1 MSLINTIFASDF
13 VIKSVLLL
21 LFGSSVISWAVIFER
36 YVVYRDL
43 IIKMRQFEKIFW
55 EAKSLDSLYEF
66 TRGKMNNPLARMF
79 VSAMEECQHLKG
91 STNHNLRSG
100 TKERVLFSVNSIKNA
115 ALARAER
122 NLSILAILGSK
133 APFLGLF
140 GTVWG
145 IMHSFQSIAASKNT
159 SLSIVAPGIAE
170 ALFVTAVGLFV
181 SIPAIVAYNLFADR
195 LNKLDSIMQGF
206 MSDLYNLFSR
216 LLDDQSI

>member
-1 MSLINTIFASDF
+1 MSLISTIFASDF

-36 YVVYRDL
+36 YIVYREL
-43 IIKMRQFEKIFW
+43 TIKMRQFEKIFW

-79 VSAMEECQHLKG
+79 VSAMEECQNLKG

-115 ALARAER
+115 SLARAER

-206 MSDLYNLFSR
+206 MGDLYNLFSR